1 MKNLTI
7 AFAFLLAPFFLLG
20 QGQRLGLLPTS
31 FKLSKENTSG
41 SVKAFCSDG
50 RARSIPSSTIGK
62 YNWLQNPEAIEVII
76 DGKIYPDGIGKL
88 IQQGDVI
95 IKTRSDEEVIFE
107 LSPNSKIKTINI
119 DIKESTI
126 LSDKQG
132 DYNIE
137 PLWLDY
143 LKKLKVVPDN
153 ATTFEK
159 IKPNI
164 ISFQK
169 NAKIDSRSG
178 YLDVKTRESIEIYSK
193 SLDGLI
199 KNGLLNEN
207 FETYEQVIKAYDQL
221 LLEWFSVASDKDN
234 FISRTIDYSSL
245 SKYML
250 EFVEGN
256 YLINN
261 GGKIEKWQFIIN
273 FEEKWEKPLYK
284 SEILLS
290 DINEFETKLFNKVN
304 EINENS
310 KKDDI
315 YYCAI
320 GSINQK
326 NKTVKVC
333 FNGETFDQQF
343 TDDPFK
349 EIVGLIKLKIEKL
362 PQKSTIVLVRD
373 ELQLVFEKYDKL
385 NSDDATGD
393 NFLNIQ
399 LVEDN
404 KLINYTE
411 VARNLKT
418 QINDNRKLVIS
429 SIKNHE
435 LDIKKIKEV
444 TLVKSSQDIVTYIS
458 PESFGIHAD
467 QAKAMK
473 QKLID
478 GKVKV
483 IDIENEIINEKEIN
497 QSNVLIL
504 SGHKDSNFELYLKN
518 LAEKGLLNNKVVA
531 IFSCYEQG
539 TTHLNSYLIQVG
551 GAKKIIFFPTKIDI
565 NATKAVFSE
574 LVEMLNSTPLLGG
587 ITLEKAIN
595 MSIDRAI
602 NKYPDLKNELEE
614 IRNYIPQISFH
625 STFNTK
631 NNGNG

>member
-7 AFAFLLAPFFLLG
+7 AFAFLLAPFFLLS

-88 IQQGDVI
+88 IQQGEVI

-107 LSPNSKIKTINI
+107 LSPDSKIKTIDIN
-119 DIKESTI
+119 IKESTI
-126 LSDKQG
+126 LSDKPD
-132 DYNIE
+132 DYIIE

-143 LKKLKVVPDN
+143 LIKLKVITDD

-169 NAKIDSRSG
+169 NAKIDSPSG
-178 YLDVKTRESIEIYSK
+178 YLDEKTRELIEIYSN

-221 LLEWFSVASDKDN
+221 FSEWFSIASDKDN
-234 FISRTIDYSSL
+234 FISRTIDYNSL
-245 SKYML
+245 SKYK
-250 EFVEGN
+250 FQFIEGN
-256 YLINN
+256 YLVNN
-261 GGKIEKWQFIIN
+261 GGRVEKWQIIID
-273 FEEKWEKPLYK
+273 FEGKWEKPLFK
-284 SEILLS
+284 SAIQVS
-290 DINEFETKLFNKVN
+290 DIIEFETKSFNKVSK
-304 EINENS
+304 INETS
-310 KKDDI
+310 KKDNI

-320 GSINQK
+320 GNINQK
-326 NKTVKVC
+326 NKSVKIC
-333 FNGETFDQQF
+333 FNGEIFDQHF
-343 TDDPFK
+343 TDNPFN
-349 EIVGLIKLKIEKL
+349 EVVGQLKLKIEKL

-373 ELQLVFEKYDKL
+373 ELQLAFEKYDKA
-385 NSDDATGD
+385 NANAAAGD
-393 NFLNIQ
+393 NFLNIH
-399 LVEDN
+399 LMEDN

-411 VARNLKT
+411 VARNLKK
-418 QINDNRKLVIS
+418 QISNNVKLVVS
-429 SIKNHE
+429 NIKNNK
-435 LDIKKIKEV
+435 LDISKIKDV

-458 PESFGIHAD
+458 PKSFGVYAD
-467 QAKAMK
+467 QAAAMK

-478 GKVKV
+478 GKIRV
-483 IDIENEIINEKEIN
+483 IDIENEIINEKEIK

-504 SGHKDSNFELYLKN
+504 SGHKDSNFELYLKM
-518 LAEKGLLNNKVVA
+518 LAEKGLLYNKVVA

-551 GAKKIIFFPTKIDI
+551 GAKQIIFFPTKIDI

-574 LVEMLNSTPLLGG
+574 LVEMLNSSPLPDG

-595 MSIDRAI
+595 ISVDRAI
-602 NKYPDLKNELEE
+602 TKYSDLINELEE

-625 STFNTK
+625 SILKTK